1 MIIEDFKTI
10 KNRQRPEQC
19 YQYRN
24 IVGNKKYEISTFDS
38 SKTFL
43 ATVETLGRDNSYFS
57 QFSEHFDSVGECISA
72 FQEQS
77 SKGAGND

>member
-24 IVGNKKYEISTFDS
+24 IIGNKKYEISTFNS
-38 SKTFL
+38 GKTFL
-43 ATVETLGRDNSYFS
+43 ATIECKGRDNSYFS
-57 QFSEHFDSVGECISA
+57 QFSERFESVEKCLTA
-72 FQEQS
+72 FQ
-77 SKGAGND
+77 GANR